1 MALSHTPGIPLAQ
14 SLGHLPYTHTHPAP
28 HSLHRGLQF
37 SKLLHTL
44 KSVKV
49 QTTHSPH
56 SHAGCTLSAHVEHV
70 SLMKASR
77 QFNSQQWF
85 TSLLLTP
92 HFPGREGVPKSEAA
106 ENQGEEWV
114 EEGHISSFAAVPSI
128 IASQSS
134 WGSLVHSTTRSLR
147 DNGIIG
153 GWGGGRPRQGLRRR
167 CLLPSIHPS
176 APNERLRHL
185 GTGGRGDTGGVRVA
199 GPGQPNSISWAA
211 SISAQLWAR
220 RG

>member
-1 MALSHTPGIPLAQ
+1 MPATGWSLKPTAVLGAWGGGPLLHSWDPPGSVSRTPPL
-14 SLGHLPYTHTHPAP
+14 HTHTHPEP

-49 QTTHSPH
+49 QPTHLPH
-56 SHAGCTLSAHVEHV
+56 SHAGCTLSAHMEHV
-70 SLMKASR
+70 SLTKAFR

-153 GWGGGRPRQGLRRR
+153 GGRPPRAGAQAAVP
-167 CLLPSIHPS
+167 PSLNPS
-176 APNERLRHL
+176 LS
-185 GTGGRGDTGGVRVA
+185 T
-199 GPGQPNSISWAA
+199 Q
-211 SISAQLWAR
+211 
-220 RG
+220 